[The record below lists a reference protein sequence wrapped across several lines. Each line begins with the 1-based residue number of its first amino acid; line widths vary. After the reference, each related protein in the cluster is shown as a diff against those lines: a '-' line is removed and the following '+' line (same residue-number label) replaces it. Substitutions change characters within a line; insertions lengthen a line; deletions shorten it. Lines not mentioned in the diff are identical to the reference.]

1 VHSAAALRL
10 GYVRAVGPVD
20 LRRRAPGAK
29 APVLILGF
37 NAGLEDLLH
46 PRRQRQGQRQRQR
59 LALRAFVVPTLRQ
72 AQGRLLRK
80 RREGW
85 GTRFVS
91 CGGEVKVPV
100 PRLFKERRDKDG
112 PPGID
117 PPFAKLIRGGWFAKV
132 FFMSDRVM
140 SESAMSEST
149 EQIRELLDSVYRVD
163 SGRILAT
170 LIRLLGDFDLAEEAM
185 HEAFAAALSL
195 WPKSGV
201 PGNPRPWLISTA
213 RFKAIDTL
221 RRRAR
226 FDASQDEFVRYFE
239 AQSISAE
246 RSNKNEEHGLE
257 DDYLEDDRLRLIFT
271 CCHPSLAPDARV
283 ALTLREVCGLTTEE
297 IAKAFLITPRTL
309 AQRVVRAKAKIRETP
324 IRYEVPTPGELPER
338 LGAVLQVI
346 YLVFNEGYSAA
357 AGAEVTRAELTGEAI
372 RLGRLLVELHLT
384 ELGPEPEVIGLLSL
398 MLLQE
403 SRRAARNSPTGELI
417 LLENQDRA
425 LWNREQIA
433 EGVALLEK
441 ALQYRQKSRRFGSY
455 TLQAAIAAVHAEAES
470 VARTDWRQIV
480 ALYDRLLQVQPSP
493 VVQLNRAVAIAMRDG
508 PEAGLTNIDAVLEHG
523 ELANYYLAHSARA
536 DMCRRLGRTAEARAS
551 YEKALALTQQEP
563 ERQFLQERIR
573 QLK

>member
-1 VHSAAALRL
+1 
-10 GYVRAVGPVD
+10 
-20 LRRRAPGAK
+20 
-29 APVLILGF
+29 
-37 NAGLEDLLH
+37 
-46 PRRQRQGQRQRQR
+46 
-59 LALRAFVVPTLRQ
+59 
-72 AQGRLLRK
+72 
-80 RREGW
+80 
-85 GTRFVS
+85 
-91 CGGEVKVPV
+91 
-100 PRLFKERRDKDG
+100 
-112 PPGID
+112 
-117 PPFAKLIRGGWFAKV
+117 
-132 FFMSDRVM
+132 MSDRLMSEHVMSERVM
-140 SESAMSEST
+140 SERSPDQIH
-149 EQIRELLDSVYRVD
+149 EQTRELLDSLYREA

-226 FDASQDEFVRYFE
+226 LERITLDASQDELVRYLE
-239 AQSISAE
+239 AQSSSAE
-246 RSNKNEEHGLE
+246 ASSDVEF
-257 DDYLEDDRLRLIFT
+257 LEDDRLRLIFT
-271 CCHPSLAPDARV
+271 CCHPALAPESRV

-297 IAKAFLITPRTL
+297 IAKAFLTTPRTL
-309 AQRVVRAKAKIRETP
+309 AQRIVRAKAKIREERIP
-324 IRYEVPTPGELPER
+324 YEVPTPQELPER
-338 LGAVLQVI
+338 FGAVLQVI

-372 RLGRLLVELHLT
+372 RLGRLLMELHLT
-384 ELGPEPEVIGLLSL
+384 DLQPDPEVIGLLAL

-403 SRRAARNSPTGELI
+403 SRRAARSSPTGELI

-425 LWNREQIA
+425 LWNKEQIA

-441 ALQYRQKSRRFGSY
+441 ALGYQEKSQQKSRRFGSY

-480 ALYDRLLQVQPSP
+480 ALYDQLLRIQPSP

-508 PEAGLTNIDAVLEHG
+508 PEAGLAHIDAVLADSSGKES

-536 DMCRRLGRTAEARAS
+536 DMYRRLGRTAEARAS

-573 QLK
+573 QLG

>member
-1 VHSAAALRL
+1 
-10 GYVRAVGPVD
+10 
-20 LRRRAPGAK
+20 
-29 APVLILGF
+29 
-37 NAGLEDLLH
+37 
-46 PRRQRQGQRQRQR
+46 
-59 LALRAFVVPTLRQ
+59 
-72 AQGRLLRK
+72 
-80 RREGW
+80 
-85 GTRFVS
+85 
-91 CGGEVKVPV
+91 
-100 PRLFKERRDKDG
+100 
-112 PPGID
+112 
-117 PPFAKLIRGGWFAKV
+117 
-132 FFMSDRVM
+132 M
-140 SESAMSEST
+140 SERVVSQRSS
-149 EQIRELLDSVYRVD
+149 EQIRELLDSLYRVD

-195 WPKSGV
+195 WPSSGV

-226 FDASQDEFVRYFE
+226 FDASQDELVRYLE
-239 AQSISAE
+239 AQSSSAE
-246 RSNKNEEHGLE
+246 KSS
-257 DDYLEDDRLRLIFT
+257 DDDFLEDDRLRLIFT
-271 CCHPSLAPDARV
+271 CCHPSLAPEARV

-297 IAKAFLITPRTL
+297 IAKAFLTTPATL
-309 AQRVVRAKAKIRETP
+309 AQRIVRAKAKIREAKIP
-324 IRYEVPTPGELPER
+324 YEVPTPQELPER

-372 RLGRLLVELHLT
+372 RLGRLLAELQRTELHLN
-384 ELGPEPEVIGLLSL
+384 ERRPEPEVIGLLAL

-403 SRRAARNSPTGELI
+403 SRRSARTSPTGGLI

-433 EGVALLEK
+433 EGVELLEK
-441 ALQYRQKSRRFGSY
+441 ALKSGQKSRRFGAY

-480 ALYDRLLQVQPSP
+480 ALYDQLVLIQPSP

-508 PEAGLTNIDAVLEHG
+508 PEAGLAQIDAVLGHSSGKQG

-536 DMCRRLGRTAEARAS
+536 DMYRRLGRTAEARSS

>member
-1 VHSAAALRL
+1 
-10 GYVRAVGPVD
+10 
-20 LRRRAPGAK
+20 
-29 APVLILGF
+29 
-37 NAGLEDLLH
+37 
-46 PRRQRQGQRQRQR
+46 
-59 LALRAFVVPTLRQ
+59 
-72 AQGRLLRK
+72 
-80 RREGW
+80 
-85 GTRFVS
+85 
-91 CGGEVKVPV
+91 
-100 PRLFKERRDKDG
+100 
-112 PPGID
+112 
-117 PPFAKLIRGGWFAKV
+117 
-132 FFMSDRVM
+132 M
-140 SESAMSEST
+140 SEPST
-149 EQIRELLDSVYRVD
+149 EQTRELLDSLYRVD

-195 WPKSGV
+195 WPSSGV
-201 PGNPRPWLISTA
+201 PANPRPWLISTA

-226 FDASQDEFVRYFE
+226 FDASQDELVRYLE
-239 AQSISAE
+239 AQSSSAE
-246 RSNKNEEHGLE
+246 SSNEEARFE
-257 DDYLEDDRLRLIFT
+257 DDGLEDDRLRLIFT
-271 CCHPSLAPDARV
+271 CCHPSLAPEAHV

-297 IAKAFLITPRTL
+297 IAKAFLTTPRTL
-309 AQRVVRAKAKIRETP
+309 AQRIVRAKAKIREDRIP
-324 IRYEVPTPGELPER
+324 YEVPTPQELPER

-372 RLGRLLVELHLT
+372 RLGRLLT
-384 ELGPEPEVIGLLSL
+384 ELRLDPEVMFPEIMGAEVTGLLAL

-403 SRRAARNSPTGELI
+403 SRRAARTSPTGELI

-425 LWNREQIA
+425 LWNKEQIT

-441 ALQYRQKSRRFGSY
+441 ALKYQQKSRRFGSY

-480 ALYDRLLQVQPSP
+480 ALYDQLVRIQPSP

-508 PEAGLTNIDAVLEHG
+508 PEAGLAHIDTVLEPSSGKQG

-536 DMCRRLGRTAEARAS
+536 DMYRRLGRKAEARSA
-551 YEKALALTQQEP
+551 YAKALALTQQEP
-563 ERQFLQERIR
+563 ERQFLQQRIR